1 MTPNMKTMLI
11 EIADGGDPNL
21 IASLARMSGK
31 KEENRV
37 AKTMMAL
44 FRNGLLQ
51 IAKGGGL
58 EISDKGRDSAKRTAR
73 DGKLT

>member
-1 MTPNMKTMLI
+1 MTQNMKEMLAS
-11 EIADGGDPNL
+11 IADGSDPNL
-21 IASLARMSGK
+21 LASLSRAAGK
-31 KEENRV
+31 KEENKV

-58 EISDKGRDSAKRTAR
+58 EISDKGRAAAEKIKRAKP
-73 DGKLT
+73 